1 MLGPLDYAVWL
12 LGFGAEV
19 YVLIL
24 TLLRREFLRYLSLNV
39 YVLALAVMTA
49 TQFVVFRRYGFQS
62 AQYLYVYYYTDAIVT
77 IVMYVAVMGL
87 YLHVFQDLRLGKYI
101 RGFTIAVLAATAL
114 FSFAVVQ
121 HNSSH
126 LTGRFVVELGQNLY
140 FIGVAMTYVLWAAMV
155 KFRTTRLRLIVIVST
170 FGLFF
175 SLQAATY
182 GLRNLFPA
190 LAIWHVIP
198 PLVGAWLPLS
208 LAFAFTRVPDEA
220 RILTARIAGA
230 RE

>member
-1 MLGPLDYAVWL
+1 MLGLVDYVIWL
-12 LGFGAEV
+12 IGFLAEV
-19 YVLIL
+19 F
-24 TLLRREFLRYLSLNV
+24 LLARAVVRKDFLRYLSLNL
-39 YVLALAVMTA
+39 YVSALACGSVAMFLIA
-49 TQFVVFRRYGFQS
+49 RAYGFES
-62 AQYLYVYYYTDAIVT
+62 IQYRYFYYYNDAVIT
-77 IVMYVAVMGL
+77 IIMFIAVIGL
-87 YLHVFQDLRLGKYI
+87 YLHVFEEMHLGKYV
-101 RGFTIAVLAATAL
+101 RGL
-114 FSFAVVQ
+114 AVVLLGGTAAISLLAVQ
-121 HNSSH
+121 RNTGN

-140 FIGVAMTYVLWAAMV
+140 FIGVAMTYILWASMLKV
-155 KFRTTRLRLIVIVST
+155 RTTRLRLILIVST

-190 LAIWHVIP
+190 LAIWHAIP

-230 RE
+230 RQ

>member
-1 MLGPLDYAVWL
+1 MLGPVDYAIWL
-12 LGFGAEV
+12 ISFLAEL
-19 YVLIL
+19 YVLAGAVV
-24 TLLRREFLRYLSLNV
+24 RKDFLRYLSLNL
-39 YVLALAVMTA
+39 YVLSLACGSVAMWVIVRA
-49 TQFVVFRRYGFQS
+49 YGFESIQ
-62 AQYLYVYYYTDAIVT
+62 YYYFYYYNDAIIT
-77 IVMYVAVMGL
+77 IIMFVAVIGL
-87 YLHVFQDLRLGKYI
+87 YLHVFEDMHLGKYV
-101 RGFTIAVLAATAL
+101 RGLALVLLGGTAA
-114 FSFAVVQ
+114 FSFLVVQ
-121 HNSSH
+121 RNTGN

-140 FIGVAMTYVLWAAMV
+140 FIGVAMTYILWAAMV
-155 KFRTTRLRLIVIVST
+155 KFRTTRLRLILIVST

-190 LAIWHVIP
+190 FAIWHVIP

-230 RE
+230 RQ